1 MDAGGGRTQGSITD
15 YVTLADVRADNSNW
29 QFEAEQ
35 RRVGQGYKV
44 VIRSR
49 MDYSPV
55 IGDSIIWRG
64 SAMTITGI
72 QLIIKQQ
79 KWWEIKAVAVYG
91 QT

>member
-1 MDAGGGRTQGSITD
+1 
-15 YVTLADVRADNSNW
+15 
-29 QFEAEQ
+29 
-35 RRVGQGYKV
+35 
-44 VIRSR
+44 